1 MVALI
6 LVWFGFR
13 VLGEFTMFG
22 DGGLRLVRSRATKI
36 IPRFLNI
43 ASCSTINIY
52 EVYKRIL
59 QQRAENDALQAVA
72 VMQHTQV
79 IDITSALAL
88 FAARISCEIKLP
100 MADSIILATA
110 KSRDATLWTQD
121 SDFKEI
127 HSVKYIKK

>member
-1 MVALI
+1 
-6 LVWFGFR
+6 
-13 VLGEFTMFG
+13 
-22 DGGLRLVRSRATKI
+22 
-36 IPRFLNI
+36 LNI

-127 HSVKYIKK
+127 PNVKYIKK